1 MLQKFMT
8 AFLIVAILVLGQSM
22 QPSAMTAVVTM
33 DPSCCSDCDQP
44 EMPDESCRMMAGC
57 LTAPNFAVLGSGL
70 LPIRFPAETKP
81 SFRKFAGL
89 ASFDT
94 APPFRPPRI

>member
-1 MLQKFMT
+1 MLRKFTT
-8 AFLIVAILVLGQSM
+8 ALLVLAVLVLGQSM

-33 DPSCCSDCDQP
+33 DPACCSDCDQP
-44 EMPDESCRMMAGC
+44 AMPDESCRMMAGC
-57 LTAPNFAVLGSGL
+57 LTAPSFAVLGAEL
-70 LPIRFPAETKP
+70 PPIRFPAETKA
-81 SFRKFAGL
+81 SFRKFSGL